1 MTYEDRRV
9 VTEDE
14 VPTTERVVREPA
26 AERVVRE
33 PATVVEERVPRR
45 QQVVVQDDPVGN
57 AYAAS
62 QLISTI
68 VWAVVVLVLLVVA
81 LWALHVYAGLF

>member
-1 MTYEDRRV
+1 MTYEDGPV
-9 VTEDE
+9 VRETPVEE
-14 VPTTERVVREPA
+14 VPATERVVREP
-26 AERVVRE
+26 R
-33 PATVVEERVPRR
+33 TVVEDRTPVRR
-45 QQVVVQDDPVGN
+45 TVVADDPMGN

-68 VWAVVVLVLLVVA
+68 VWAVVVIVLLIVA